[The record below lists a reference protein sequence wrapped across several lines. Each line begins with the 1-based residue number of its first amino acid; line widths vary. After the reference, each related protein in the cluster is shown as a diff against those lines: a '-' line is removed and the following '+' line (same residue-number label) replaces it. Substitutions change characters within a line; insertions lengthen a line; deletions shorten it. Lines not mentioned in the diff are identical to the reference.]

1 MSAANG
7 AANGGADYSAQW
19 AEYYR
24 STGKHKEAEAIE
36 AQMKQKVINIVRIV
50 HFRLFR
56 ICRNFSCFNF
66 ITFTTNLQRFYVY
79 LWSVWIFFEIVCH
92 FSAQIM
98 LILRPDLNDFPFYS
112 VYVESQ

>member
-50 HFRLFR
+50 HFCL
-56 ICRNFSCFNF
+56 
-66 ITFTTNLQRFYVY
+66 
-79 LWSVWIFFEIVCH
+79 VWTLGIFP
-92 FSAQIM
+92 A
-98 LILRPDLNDFPFYS
+98 LILLHWLRTYNVSMYTYDLY
-112 VYVESQ
+112 ESSLK